1 MAVAINQ
8 WWRAGAV
15 AVALLLAAELALA
28 EVNVPARR
36 ALQIFGLA
44 IVGWTMTRLDDVFV
58 ALSAAVLMVLFVVG
72 KPDDLFNAL
81 GDNLVWLLVAS
92 FIFAAAFKAS
102 GLADTILRK
111 VAARAGS
118 VRQLFHALTG
128 VMLASAFMIPSTSGR
143 AALMIPI
150 FTTIAVTMTPRMRV
164 AFALLFPTA
173 ILLSAIA
180 SLVGAG
186 AHIAAVELLNQMR
199 GRTISFAEWTLLC
212 LPLGAISAFGAAEII
227 LRMFMTPEERNQPIA
242 ISENGAGNVP
252 VFRQPVLWIAIAV
265 LAAWLSKPLHGL
277 DETLVAI
284 IGALA
289 ITAPGIGPV
298 KFRDALKE
306 VEWGLL
312 VFLATTVFLAKALVS
327 SKLASQLVDGPLE
340 KLTDLQVPPVLFIV
354 VVALAGALLHLI
366 VHSRTARVAVL
377 VPPLLLLGPR
387 LGLDP
392 TALMLVV
399 VAATGYCQTLM
410 VSAKPVILFGKIEGG
425 TYQQRDLL
433 RLGMVLLPFQVVL
446 VVLFAVFVWPL
457 FGVRLTG

>member
-1 MAVAINQ
+1 MVIPSAALRAAVVAAILFLVIEF
-8 WWRAGAV
+8 G
-15 AVALLLAAELALA
+15 LADIA
-28 EVNVPARR
+28 PQARR
-36 ALQIFGLA
+36 ALQIFALA
-44 IVGWTMTRLDDVFV
+44 IVCWTMTPLDDVFV
-58 ALSAAVLMVLFVVG
+58 ALFAAVLMALFVVG
-72 KPDDLFNAL
+72 SPDELFAAL

-92 FIFAAAFKAS
+92 FVFAAAFKAS

-111 VAARAGS
+111 VAALAGS
-118 VRQLFHALTG
+118 VRGLFHALAS

-150 FTTIAVTMTPRMRV
+150 FATIAPTLGSGRMRV
-164 AFALLFPTA
+164 AFALLFPTV
-173 ILLSAIA
+173 ILLSAIG

-199 GRTISFAEWTLLC
+199 GRTISFAEWTFYC
-212 LPLGAISAFGAAEII
+212 LPLALVSVFAAVETI
-227 LRMFMTPEERNQPIA
+227 LRLFMTADEARMRIAPIA
-242 ISENGAGNVP
+242 DDKAQVP
-252 VFRQPVLWIAIAV
+252 VLTQPVLWIAVAV
-265 LAAWLSKPLHGL
+265 LAGWLTKPLHGL

-327 SKLASQLVDGPLE
+327 SKLASQLLDGPLE
-340 KLTDLQVPPVLFIV
+340 VLTRANISPALFVV
-354 VVALAGALLHLI
+354 VVAVAGALLHLI

-392 TALMLVV
+392 VAITLVA

-410 VSAKPVILFGKIEGG
+410 VSAKPVILFGKIEGE
-425 TYQQRDLL
+425 TYRQADLL
-433 RLGMVLLPFQVVL
+433 RLGAILLPLQIVL
-446 VVLFAVFVWPL
+446 VTIFAVFIWPML
-457 FGVRLTG
+457 GLRLTG

>member
-1 MAVAINQ
+1 MTVPYTALRAAAVA
-8 WWRAGAV
+8 AV
-15 AVALLLAAELALA
+15 VLLAIEIGLA
-28 EVNVPARR
+28 EIEAPARR
-36 ALQIFGLA
+36 ALQIFSFA
-44 IVGWTMTRLDDVFV
+44 IVCWTMTPLDDVFV
-58 ALSAAVLMVLFVVG
+58 ALLAAVLMALFVVG
-72 KPDDLFNAL
+72 SPDELFAAL

-92 FIFAAAFKAS
+92 FIFAAAFRAS

-111 VAARAGS
+111 VASLAGT
-118 VRQLFHALTG
+118 VRGLFHALSA
-128 VMLASAFMIPSTSGR
+128 VIVASAFVIPSTSGR

-150 FTTIAVTMTPRMRV
+150 FATIAPTLGNQRMRV
-164 AFALLFPTA
+164 AFALLFPTV
-173 ILLSAIA
+173 ILLSAIG

-199 GRTISFAEWTLLC
+199 GRSISFAEWTLYC
-212 LPLGAISAFGAAEII
+212 LPLAIVSVFLAVEII
-227 LRMFMTPEERNQPIA
+227 LRLFMTRDEAASKIVPIPG
-242 ISENGAGNVP
+242 SETKLP
-252 VFRQPVLWIAIAV
+252 VLTQPVLWIAVAV
-265 LAAWLSKPLHGL
+265 LAGWLTKPIHGI

-284 IGALA
+284 IGSLF

-327 SKLASQLVDGPLE
+327 SKLASQLLDGPLE
-340 KLTDLQVPPVLFIV
+340 VLTRAGVSPVVFIL
-354 VVALAGALLHLI
+354 VVALVGALLHLI

-377 VPPLLLLGPR
+377 IPPLLLLAPR

-392 TALMLVV
+392 VAITLVA

-425 TYQQRDLL
+425 TYRQTDLL
-433 RLGMVLLPFQVVL
+433 RLGALLLPLQVVL
-446 VVLFAVFVWPL
+446 VLLFALFVWPL
-457 FGVRLTG
+457 FGLRVTG